1 MVMSTL
7 LRQAGNAKAS
17 ERKTISRHEPT
28 ADKRQRSVPLDAP
41 RAEEI
46 DAGSRKEILTLSGKE
61 IASGL
66 GSRILLAML
75 AETGLSMREVARRS
89 GFDVSL
95 LSNIAK
101 GKRTS
106 GPELWT
112 LVALADAM
120 DLDLDLSF
128 SKR

>member
-1 MVMSTL
+1 
-7 LRQAGNAKAS
+7 
-17 ERKTISRHEPT
+17 
-28 ADKRQRSVPLDAP
+28 
-41 RAEEI
+41 
-46 DAGSRKEILTLSGKE
+46 
-61 IASGL
+61 
-66 GSRILLAML
+66 
-75 AETGLSMREVARRS
+75 MREVARRS

-101 GKRTS
+101 GKRVS

-128 SKR
+128 SRR